1 MFKGINISYL
11 GKMVEETNKISKQM
25 KKERYLSFKKSKQ
38 NDDYLHVQVEALYF

>member
-1 MFKGINISYL
+1 
-11 GKMVEETNKISKQM
+11 MVEETNKISSKQM